1 MEKSIKIRGEKKV
14 KSGREVIKGGMKG
27 KQKIIGTMIAVML
40 VASVALMVIPP
51 GIARDKNG
59 NIQSGDTL
67 FCGESEL
74 SFNTTD
80 LPNVARLEGRFGDAE
95 GEVISIA
102 DPTNFYIPDDAK
114 EGVYD
119 IIDVNGNDIGDLT
132 IKKPS
137 IGGDIF
143 LAGTTDSI
151 VGKSIPVGQPITI
164 RVDVNFGGLLRQS
177 INSASP
183 GEWGTIDI
191 KLYDPDGIQLI
202 SVRDTAG
209 NTIQLTDI
217 PADASQIDID
227 NIATI
232 GWELG
237 EYTLK
242 ISSNP
247 ETCNEVDIES
257 VEYKFTLHKE
267 ELSIDV
273 EDNVVSR
280 SEDIIVNVCGN
291 PETYYYLIIT
301 DVIEEEPP
309 SIEFAGDVVDLP
321 NAGEPGAE
329 NVSVDIDN
337 DGVYDH
343 FLASWIRTGADGTA
357 TVRIDTTDADDR
369 TYTIRVYHNPV
380 QSLGNDGI
388 YGTADDD
395 ILLNPGQG
403 GPEWATERDIADSED
418 YDKVYVR
425 VEKRKVTFDIPSKV
439 AIGETVTIKG
449 TISAGTDVDILID
462 DGDVK
467 YIDEVPV
474 DENKEFEVDWDTDG
488 LTKGSYT
495 IDVYID
501 CDCSDYACIRN
512 ADLDPDGS
520 TTIRLIVPG
529 LDAKQLRNV
538 VAEGDDYVIEGMA
551 TGVDYVDL
559 VLIGPE
565 GYPSDDPGLDVIN
578 GLQIVSIS
586 VTENEF
592 SEEIT
597 MEEGL
602 DTGMWIAMIFAPGRD
617 GIYAAIYDIYGN
629 PIGAGDL
636 NRMNRSD
643 LLGKDQEQIEGIL
656 MNKTINVAGS
666 DDFLVTF
673 TFKVESPYVKLNS
686 VEPVMVGEPLNIT
699 GTTNREPGTIIM
711 ISTITG
717 PVGLPAVLTKVA
729 WPTPDEGVFSAT
741 IDTSDAVPGTYILEA
756 DDGDGHTDTVTVE
769 IKEAAPTIDTGQS
782 LNPYPSI
789 FGTHNCTIVPANDI
803 TVSKIFV
810 YPCVGTGGH
819 AEYVRIWGNGVD
831 AHATWNG
838 YGGEWN
844 ILHFNRTFTLEA
856 GKEYNF
862 TIKTGSYPQIFH
874 EEVLETLDGS
884 IVRCE
889 EFVDANGKRHKW
901 IPAFKIYA

>member
-1 MEKSIKIRGEKKV
+1 MGGKWKIAGV
-14 KSGREVIKGGMKG
+14 A
-27 KQKIIGTMIAVML
+27 IAVVL
-40 VASVALMVIPP
+40 VISVLAATVPMVSARPTANQIDSGDIVYIGEQGLNFDLGGDGDYGDDVAGDGLPAGVVIDDGDDACTLEGVPDTPTEGVPIHVSASMTIPETTE
-51 GIARDKNG
+51 GKYFYDANG
-59 NIQSGDTL
+59 NGKFDTGEFYVFIDHAFISGDIIL
-67 FCGESEL
+67 
-74 SFNTTD
+74 NT
-80 LPNVARLEGRFGDAE
+80 AE
-95 GEVISIA
+95 Q
-102 DPTNFYIPDDAK
+102 
-114 EGVYD
+114 
-119 IIDVNGNDIGDLT
+119 
-132 IKKPS
+132 
-137 IGGDIF
+137 
-143 LAGTTDSI
+143 DSV
-151 VGKSIPVGQPITI
+151 VGKSVPTTTEIVFKIETNIGTQIPG
-164 RVDVNFGGLLRQS
+164 
-177 INSASP
+177 A
-183 GEWGTIDI
+183 
-191 KLYDPDGIQLI
+191 
-202 SVRDTAG
+202 
-209 NTIQLTDI
+209 
-217 PADASQIDID
+217 
-227 NIATI
+227 
-232 GWELG
+232 
-237 EYTLK
+237 
-242 ISSNP
+242 
-247 ETCNEVDIES
+247 CVDIEVLDPNS
-257 VEYKFTLHKE
+257 VKLTTIDGQTLDDVTILGTTMFVSDMPAGPTTTAPPYSDALDLTDLDMGTYKVRFKLDKTTCNMLDVSSSEMEFTIRSE

-273 EDNVVSR
+273 EDEVVSR
-280 SEDIIVNVCGN
+280 GEDIIVNVCGN

-301 DVIEEEPP
+301 DVIEKEPP
-309 SIEFAGDVVDLP
+309 SIEFAGDVVNLP
-321 NAGEPGAE
+321 DPGELGAE
-329 NVSVDIDN
+329 TVSVDIDN

-343 FLASWIRTGADGTA
+343 FLAAWIQTDVDGTA
-357 TVRIDTTDADDR
+357 TVRIDTTDADER
-369 TYTIRVYHNPV
+369 TYTIKVYHNPV
-380 QSLGNDGI
+380 EGDN
-388 YGTADDD
+388 TP
-395 ILLNPGQG
+395 LLNPGQPG

-425 VEKRKVTFDIPSKV
+425 VEKRIVTFDIPSTA
-439 AIGETVTIKG
+439 AIGEIVTIRG
-449 TISAGTDVDILID
+449 TISAGETVDILID
-462 DGDVK
+462 DGDVE
-467 YIDEVPV
+467 YFDDVPV
-474 DENKEFEVDWDTDG
+474 DENKEFEVDWDTER
-488 LTKGSYT
+488 LTKGSYM

-520 TTIRLIVPG
+520 TTIRLIAPG
-529 LDAKQLRNV
+529 LYAKQLRNV

-578 GLQIVSIS
+578 GLDIVPIS

-597 MEEGL
+597 MTEGL

-636 NRMNRSD
+636 DRMDRSD
-643 LLGKDQEQIEGIL
+643 LLGKDQEQIRGIL

-673 TFKVESPYVKLNS
+673 TFKVESPYVKLNP

-711 ISTITG
+711 ISTFTG
-717 PVGLPAVLTKVA
+717 PVGLPAVLTEVE

-756 DDGDGHTDTVTVE
+756 EDIDGNTDTVTVE
-769 IKEAAPTIDTGQS
+769 IKAAVPTIDTGQS
-782 LNPYPSI
+782 PSPYPSI
-789 FGTHNCTIVPANDI
+789 FGTHNGTIVPANDI

-838 YGGEWN
+838 YGGEDWN

>member
-1 MEKSIKIRGEKKV
+1 M
-14 KSGREVIKGGMKG
+14 KSGREVMKREMEG
-27 KQKIIGTMIAVML
+27 KWKIAGVAIAVML
-40 VASVALMVIPP
+40 AASVALMMVPA
-51 GIARDKNG
+51 GIARDPANG

-67 FCGESEL
+67 FCGESGL
-74 SFNTTD
+74 SFDTAA
-80 LPNVARLEGRFGDAE
+80 LPNVVRLEGQANGAE
-95 GEVISIA
+95 GEVITIA

-137 IGGDIF
+137 ISGDVF
-143 LAGTTDSI
+143 LAGTVDSI
-151 VGKSIPVGQPITI
+151 VGDSIPVGQPIKI
-164 RVDVNFGGLLRQS
+164 RASPNFGGFLKQS
-177 INSASP
+177 NNGA
-183 GEWGTIDI
+183 WGTIDI
-191 KLYDPDGIQLI
+191 ELYDPDGVQLTE
-202 SVRDTAG
+202 VRDTAG
-209 NTIQLTDI
+209 NLIRLTGI
-217 PADASQIDID
+217 PADATRIDID
-227 NIATI
+227 NIATT
-232 GWELG
+232 GWETG

-247 ETCNEVDIES
+247 ETCNEVNVES
-257 VEYKFTLHKE
+257 VEYKFTLRSE
-267 ELSIDV
+267 ELSIEAV
-273 EDNVVSR
+273 EDTVGR
-280 SEDIIVNVCGN
+280 GEDITVKVYGN
-291 PETYYYLIIT
+291 PNTYYYLIIT
-301 DVIEEEPP
+301 DVREEEPP
-309 SIEFAGDVVDLP
+309 SIEMAGDVVDLP
-321 NAGEPGAE
+321 DPGEPGAGDVRVVIGA
-329 NVSVDIDN
+329 NVYNLAAWIQTGT
-337 DGVYDH
+337 DGV
-343 FLASWIRTGADGTA
+343 A
-357 TVRIDTTDADDR
+357 TVKIDTTDADER
-369 TYTIRVYHNPV
+369 TYTIKVYLDPV
-380 QSLGNDGI
+380 EDLGNDGI

-395 ILLNPGQG
+395 ILLNPGQPG
-403 GPEWATERDIADSED
+403 GPEWATERGIAGSED
-418 YDKVYVR
+418 DDEVDVK
-425 VEKRKVTFDIPSKV
+425 VEKRRVTFDIPSKV
-439 AIGETVTIKG
+439 VIGETVTIRG
-449 TISAGTDVDILID
+449 TISAGETVDILID
-462 DGDVK
+462 DGDVA
-467 YIDEVPV
+467 YFDDVPV
-474 DENKEFEVDWDTDG
+474 DENKEFEVDWDTER

-501 CDCSDYACIRN
+501 CDCSDFNCIRN

-538 VAEGDDYVIEGMA
+538 VAEGDDYAIEGTA
-551 TGVDYVDL
+551 TGVDDVDL
-559 VLIGPE
+559 VLIGPD
-565 GYPSDDPGLDVIN
+565 GYPPGDPGLDITN
-578 GLQIVSIS
+578 GLEIVPIS

-597 MEEGL
+597 MTEGL

-636 NRMNRSD
+636 DRMDRSD
-643 LLGKDQEQIEGIL
+643 LLGKDQEQIRRIL

-673 TFKVESPYVKLNS
+673 TFKVESPYVKLNP

-711 ISTITG
+711 ISTFTG
-717 PVGLPAVLTKVA
+717 PVGLPAVLTEVE

-741 IDTSDAVPGTYILEA
+741 IDTSEAVPGTYILEA
-756 DDGDGHTDTVTVE
+756 EDIDGNTDTVTVE
-769 IKEAAPTIDTGQS
+769 IKAAVPTIDTGQS
-782 LNPYPSI
+782 PSPYPSI
-789 FGTHNCTIVPANDI
+789 FGTHNGTIVPANDI

-838 YGGEWN
+838 YGGEDWN

-884 IVRCE
+884 IVRCK
-889 EFVDANGKRHKW
+889 EFVDANGKMHKW

>member
-1 MEKSIKIRGEKKV
+1 MRSR
-14 KSGREVIKGGMKG
+14 REVIKGGMEG
-27 KQKIIGTMIAVML
+27 KRKIIGTTIAVVL
-40 VASVALMVIPP
+40 VASVALMVIPA
-51 GIARDKNG
+51 GIARDPENG
-59 NIQSGDTL
+59 NIQFGDTL
-67 FCGESEL
+67 FCGESGL

-80 LPNVARLEGRFGDAE
+80 LPNVVRLEGRLGDAE
-95 GEVISIA
+95 GEVI
-102 DPTNFYIPDDAK
+102 
-114 EGVYD
+114 
-119 IIDVNGNDIGDLT
+119 
-132 IKKPS
+132 
-137 IGGDIF
+137 
-143 LAGTTDSI
+143 
-151 VGKSIPVGQPITI
+151 
-164 RVDVNFGGLLRQS
+164 
-177 INSASP
+177 
-183 GEWGTIDI
+183 
-191 KLYDPDGIQLI
+191 
-202 SVRDTAG
+202 
-209 NTIQLTDI
+209 
-217 PADASQIDID
+217 
-227 NIATI
+227 
-232 GWELG
+232 
-237 EYTLK
+237 K
-242 ISSNP
+242 ISNP
-247 ETCNEVDIES
+247 GTCNEMDIKS
-257 VEYKFTLHKE
+257 VKYKLTLRKE

-273 EDNVVSR
+273 KEDVVNR
-280 SEDIIVNVCGN
+280 GEDIIVNVCGN

-309 SIEFAGDVVDLP
+309 SIDFAGDVADLP
-321 NAGEPGAE
+321 DAGEPGAE

-343 FLASWIRTGADGTA
+343 FLASWIRTGADGIA

-369 TYTIRVYHNPV
+369 TYTIRVYRNPV
-380 QSLGNDGI
+380 QSLGYDGI

-403 GPEWATERDIADSED
+403 GPEWATERGIAGSED
-418 YDKVYVR
+418 YDKVYVS
-425 VEKRKVTFDIPSKV
+425 VEKRRVTFDIPSKV
-439 AIGETVTIKG
+439 MIGEAVTIKG

-462 DGDVK
+462 DGDVE
-467 YIDEVPV
+467 YFDDVPV
-474 DENKEFEVDWDTDG
+474 DENKEFEVDWDTER
-488 LTKGSYT
+488 LTKGSYM

-501 CDCSDYACIRN
+501 CDCSDFDCIQN
-512 ADLDPDGS
+512 EDLDPDGS
-520 TTIRLIVPG
+520 TTIRLIAPG
-529 LDAKQLRNV
+529 LYAKQLRNV

-565 GYPSDDPGLDVIN
+565 GYPSDDPGLDIIN
-578 GLQIVSIS
+578 GLDIVPIS

-597 MEEGL
+597 MTEGL

-636 NRMNRSD
+636 DRMDRSD
-643 LLGKDQEQIEGIL
+643 LLGKDQEQIRRIL

-673 TFKVESPYVKLNS
+673 TFKVESPYVKLNP

-711 ISTITG
+711 ISTFTG
-717 PVGLPAVLTKVA
+717 PVGLPAVLTEVE

-741 IDTSDAVPGTYILEA
+741 IDTSEAVPGTYILEA
-756 DDGDGHTDTVTVE
+756 EDIDGNTDTVTVE
-769 IKEAAPTIDTGQS
+769 IKAAVPTIDTGQS
-782 LNPYPSI
+782 PNPYPSI
-789 FGTHNCTIVPANDI
+789 FGTHNGTIVPANDI
-803 TVSKIFV
+803 TASKIFV

-838 YGGEWN
+838 YGGEDWN

-856 GKEYNF
+856 EKEYNF